1 LSKNGI
7 MLSNDRRLMK
17 TSQTYSNDRISLVFT
32 FDIPD
37 QEQTANGTTSVSPPP
52 INSLTKPPTNNAGS
66 GVPSG
71 IIVGKS
77 IRLHRVQILDSS
89 RPPVDMIWKNE
100 DGSGGNLSGLNS
112 QDVFRQETAMNYLL
126 NLETLLNLIRPNKKE
141 RI

>member
-32 FDIPD
+32 FDIPE
-37 QEQTANGTTSVSPPP
+37 QPQTANGTTSVTATP

-66 GVPSG
+66 GISNG
-71 IIVGKS
+71 IIVGKN
-77 IRLHRVQILDSS
+77 IRLHRVQVLDSS

-126 NLETLLNLIRPNKKE
+126 NLDTLLNLIRPNKKE